1 MNVKALETSSCPS
14 PTVTTT
20 VVSPTDSDPAQ
31 SATVKEQKALRTTI
45 GAMEADVEQHGLK
58 SPAVITVGGVA
69 KALDGSLGWD
79 EYLAQFPPIV
89 KEAQG

>member
-1 MNVKALETSSCPS
+1 MQAMRNLDQLVARMLELGFPADTPAA
-14 PTVTTT
+14 
-20 VVSPTDSDPAQ
+20 VVQ